1 MASLVWSAVGWQHT
15 GQCGGSGLFWGG
27 SVGRQ
32 YYSQNGGNTWVA
44 MNCIWTQFGMAGMA
58 FVVCHAVG
66 WQHTDTG
73 ECLVGLQFGRLA
85 TYRPVWWEWIVLRWL
100 GESRGTA
107 DHGTRMLDSEFGSV
121 LGNQATNVRK
131 HPSNVLLQSWPIE
144 RVRKGTDF
152 IREKI
157 FPGGHLP
164 CLAEI
169 RRACRVGRTELS
181 STVTY
186 CNSWFQDSKWEAEN
200 VASHLRE
207 DSFRTSL
214 RECSAPFSLGQS
226 YAETLNEWRRRFEL
240 HETQSFCWQVGLVVV
255 VGLDSCWVSENGFWS
270 SFAALL
276 FLFVTKIMFHLEK
289 DGKGMSWNVLNMSK
303 TSYTNSLLRR
313 FHFRTWFFCTS
324 LVAVLWSSLLLWLSN
339 WRPGSLMYNHCRIIY
354 IERDTYLSTPN
365 MRIQ

>member
-1 MASLVWSAVGWQHT
+1 MTH
-15 GQCGGSGLFWGG
+15 
-27 SVGRQ
+27 R
-32 YYSQNGGNTWVA
+32 
-44 MNCIWTQFGMAGMA
+44 
-58 FVVCHAVG
+58 
-66 WQHTDTG
+66 
-73 ECLVGLQFGRLA
+73 
-85 TYRPVWWEWIVLRWL
+85 
-100 GESRGTA
+100 
-107 DHGTRMLDSEFGSV
+107 TRE
-121 LGNQATNVRK
+121 
-131 HPSNVLLQSWPIE
+131 E
-144 RVRKGTDF
+144 GTDF

-365 MRIQ
+365 MRIQYDTMMLYLNHPNLWLFNQHKDIRLVWIDDLQVWCFHAWMWVAGFAIACRLRICSLIDRSSGEGFTDRFLRRRWWWCGANLLNQTDHDGTSRNAESYSCLLASLYASRFDVAHLLYSRRQKMSATCKSTFGCPDT